1 MRAEIENGEVVF
13 RSVGKGIVYRMG
25 QGVYAADGA
34 VLDGQA
40 ADVHACTDQRRTDD
54 MQVAGNGVS
63 QIGHGNKIVAG
74 DQQRTGLT
82 KRKNGQ
88 RYKQQNNQ

>member
-1 MRAEIENGEVVF
+1 MPEFRKLIEYTVSASIIGVLVF
-13 RSVGKGIVYRMG
+13 LQSLIFNSPIF
-25 QGVYAADGA
+25 A
-34 VLDGQA
+34 
-40 ADVHACTDQRRTDD
+40 DD

-63 QIGHGNKIVAG
+63 QIRHGNKIVAG

-88 RYKQQNNQ
+88 RYKQQNHQ